1 MLHMGYHLSA
11 DALSSRSKS
20 MWQLRA
26 GILAASLI
34 ISSAATSEELK
45 LTVLYKQPQN
55 AEEFDKYY
63 FGKHMPMV
71 YALKEVKKTEV
82 AKQQPAPN
90 GSPPPYYIV
99 TELWFDSPEV
109 FKAMA
114 ATPEWKAIV
123 DDVANFA
130 PPGTST
136 AFASIVE
143 PKK

>member
-1 MLHMGYHLSA
+1 
-11 DALSSRSKS
+11 

-45 LTVLYKQPQN
+45 ITVLYKQPLN

-71 YALKEVKKTEV
+71 YALKEIKKTEV
-82 AKQQPAPN
+82 AKLQPAPD
-90 GSPPPYYIV
+90 GSSPPYYIV

-109 FKAMA
+109 FKTMA
-114 ATPEWKAIV
+114 AGPEWKAIV
-123 DDVANFA
+123 ADVANFA
-130 PPGTST
+130 PPGAST
-136 AFASIVE
+136 AFTSIVE